1 MPNGESSMCFNCSGV
16 APARRGLS
24 DTGNRNSLPLCIAIT
39 MFQSRYDAL
48 RAESINVL
56 MPLLNDKLPM
66 FFGKPLRFR
75 QLPDLQSVRLAKLDD
90 FPNIK
95 HCFAA
100 ALLENFRHWNFVPS
114 EPQPNSSSTPPN
126 PSALARYARLV
137 SRRYK

>member
-1 MPNGESSMCFNCSGV
+1 
-16 APARRGLS
+16 
-24 DTGNRNSLPLCIAIT
+24 
-39 MFQSRYDAL
+39 
-48 RAESINVL
+48 

-75 QLPDLQSVRLAKLDD
+75 QLLDLQSVRLAKLDD

-100 ALLENFRHWNFVPS
+100 AVSNVSVNWLVLVTVDKKFVAALLENFRLWNFVPS
-114 EPQPNSSSTPPN
+114 EPRPNSSSTPPN

-137 SRRYK
+137 SRRYKPSRSCLPD